1 MKGGIVTLKAIALIS
16 EGIAKLGFDAIFE
29 KVVEELYYRGEKRS

>member
-1 MKGGIVTLKAIALIS
+1 MMGGIVTLGAIVLIS

-29 KVVEELYYRGEKRS
+29 KVVEELYYRCE